1 MLLRLCALLLVC
13 VAGCGVSQAEYKNEL
28 AKMANGAL
36 VGTEISQKG
45 AMHVLQWLLRDG
57 QITEHR
63 IREVLE
69 GLQRQAQWIT
79 AECKRRGLPSVDNP
93 SGH

>member
-1 MLLRLCALLLVC
+1 MWIETVKN
-13 VAGCGVSQAEYKNEL
+13 VSQAEYRREL
-28 AKMANGAL
+28 AKMADGAL

-45 AMHVLQWLLRDG
+45 AMHVLKFVLENG
-57 QITEHR
+57 PVTEHLVR
-63 IREVLE
+63 DVLE

-93 SGH
+93 TGH